1 MPSWTQQEAV
11 CQPPGRVC
19 KNIAFA
25 GKENDLNWKHIQC
38 TSRQTEASL
47 HHSFML
53 DNYPTLSFL
62 RSIVRKT
69 EAVSKLAFFFFFG
82 SKILFSPN
90 KILQRIPVYTARL
103 SQAVL
108 GERGS
113 GRPGLPFTSIDSP

>member
-69 EAVSKLAFFFFFG
+69 EAVSKLAFFFLAAKFFFPQIK
-82 SKILFSPN
+82 SYKEFQYI
-90 KILQRIPVYTARL
+90 QHV
-103 SQAVL
+103 
-108 GERGS
+108 
-113 GRPGLPFTSIDSP
+113 